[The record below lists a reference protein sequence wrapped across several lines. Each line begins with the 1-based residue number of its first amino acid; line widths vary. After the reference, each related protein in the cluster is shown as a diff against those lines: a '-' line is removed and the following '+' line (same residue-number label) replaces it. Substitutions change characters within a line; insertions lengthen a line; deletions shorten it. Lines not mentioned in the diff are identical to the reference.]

1 MNTPPADSGDDIEQ
15 RIGRQVRLLLDLPES
30 LTDGELAWADL
41 FDHGLTS
48 KSALVLVGWLRD
60 EFGVEVPPRALWG
73 DPYVAALA
81 ELAGRGGTRR

>member
-1 MNTPPADSGDDIEQ
+1 MTSSGTSV
-15 RIGRQVRLLLDLPES
+15 GRSGYSWTCRLS

-48 KSALVLVGWLRD
+48 KTALVLVAWLSD
-60 EFGVEVPPRALWG
+60 EFGVDVPPRALWG

-81 ELAGRGGTRR
+81 ELVGRAGSRR